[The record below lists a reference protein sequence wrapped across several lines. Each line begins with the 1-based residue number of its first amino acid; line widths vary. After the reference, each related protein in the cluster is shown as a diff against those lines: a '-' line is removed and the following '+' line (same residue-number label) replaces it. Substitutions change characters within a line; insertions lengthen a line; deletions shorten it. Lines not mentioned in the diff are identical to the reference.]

1 MRGGFKSLI
10 VVIYEAGVGANMA
23 ATYYVNHLIKSDN
36 DRMYFLL
43 VQWKKI
49 GWNVRG
55 AVFQLRTLVCDPWA
69 C

>member
-1 MRGGFKSLI
+1 
-10 VVIYEAGVGANMA
+10 MA
-23 ATYYVNHLIKSDN
+23 AKYYVNHLIKSDI
-36 DRMYFLL
+36 DRMYFLF

-55 AVFQLRTLVCDPWA
+55 AVFQVRTLLCDPWA